1 MPVTNIRYE
10 VLVAKCSN
18 NKMRGDLSKRRNIWS
33 TNNFAFLKADD
44 DLISMVMMVIVMVIM
59 VMMIMVKRLMLIT
72 VGVLALFL
80 KIPLVNGYFA
90 SGNLVSVHIRA
101 IRT

>member
-1 MPVTNIRYE
+1 MPVTNIRNE

-44 DLISMVMMVIVMVIM
+44 DLISMVMMVMMIVVMMMMIMIMVMRMMGMVTIM
-59 VMMIMVKRLMLIT
+59 VMMQN
-72 VGVLALFL
+72 F
-80 KIPLVNGYFA
+80 
-90 SGNLVSVHIRA
+90 
-101 IRT
+101 